1 MNYGSIR
8 YIIGWI
14 LRIEGILM
22 GLPIITAIIYK
33 EEAGWAFVKTAI
45 ICLVLG
51 TILGT
56 RKKKKSNFY
65 AKEAY
70 ISVALGWIVLSIAGC
85 MPFVIS
91 GEIPSFVDALFEMI
105 SGFTTTGA
113 SILNDVEALSRCMLI
128 WRSFSHW
135 VGGMG
140 VLVFIMAVLPLAGG
154 EHNLQLMKAESPG
167 PSVSKLVPK
176 LRETAIMLYKIYFA
190 ITIVMIVLYLIGG
203 MPLFDTLCI
212 AFGTAGTGGF
222 GIWND
227 SMASYS
233 TYLQAVTTIGMILFG
248 VNFSFYFLILY
259 RKTKEAFAMEE
270 VRWYFCIYFACVA
283 LITWNLGSETG
294 SLLERFH
301 YAAFQA
307 ASVMTTTGYSTVDF
321 NLWMP
326 FAKGI
331 MLLLMFVGACAGSTG
346 GGIKV
351 SRILLYL
358 KSVKNEMSS
367 LIHPRSVKLV
377 KLEGKVIDDVT
388 IKSAFAYIA
397 AYLVIFILSLLI
409 VSLDGFD
416 FETNFSAVTATFNNI
431 GPGLSSVG
439 PMSNFSG
446 YSILAK
452 LVLSMDMLIGRLE
465 IFPILLLFAPST
477 WKK

>member
-1 MNYGSIR
+1 
-8 YIIGWI
+8 
-14 LRIEGILM
+14 
-22 GLPIITAIIYK
+22 
-33 EEAGWAFVKTAI
+33 
-45 ICLVLG
+45 
-51 TILGT
+51 
-56 RKKKKSNFY
+56 
-65 AKEAY
+65 
-70 ISVALGWIVLSIAGC
+70 
-85 MPFVIS
+85 
-91 GEIPSFVDALFEMI
+91 
-105 SGFTTTGA
+105 
-113 SILNDVEALSRCMLI
+113 
-128 WRSFSHW
+128 
-135 VGGMG
+135 
-140 VLVFIMAVLPLAGG
+140 
-154 EHNLQLMKAESPG
+154 
-167 PSVSKLVPK
+167 
-176 LRETAIMLYKIYFA
+176 
-190 ITIVMIVLYLIGG
+190 
-203 MPLFDTLCI
+203 
-212 AFGTAGTGGF
+212 
-222 GIWND
+222 
-227 SMASYS
+227 
-233 TYLQAVTTIGMILFG
+233 
-248 VNFSFYFLILY
+248 
-259 RKTKEAFAMEE
+259 
-270 VRWYFCIYFACVA
+270 
-283 LITWNLGSETG
+283 
-294 SLLERFH
+294 
-301 YAAFQA
+301 
-307 ASVMTTTGYSTVDF
+307 
-321 NLWMP
+321 MP